1 MVLTKVLAP
10 QSGEQVFL
18 LVNLSALLSTLL
30 SAPKA
35 QILLFIIINF
45 VSMPK
50 GTRRDSDLY
59 CPIRLKYELTQKNE
73 TECFPVLNMAPLA
86 QRNITSRHTL
96 AVSASTVAVE
106 KSEIICYC

>member
-18 LVNLSALLSTLL
+18 LVNLSALLSSLL

-45 VSMPK
+45 LSIPK
-50 GTRRDSDLY
+50 GT
-59 CPIRLKYELTQKNE
+59 Q
-73 TECFPVLNMAPLA
+73 F
-86 QRNITSRHTL
+86 
-96 AVSASTVAVE
+96 
-106 KSEIICYC
+106 